1 MEAIVTCT
9 VPIANLNNWQNVYV
23 KDVLMYTYYTYVE
36 SYRKK
41 IIDAYVVGSVD
52 ILLA

>member
-23 KDVLMYTYYTYVE
+23 KDVLIYILYIHRAL
-36 SYRKK
+36 SKK
-41 IIDAYVVGSVD
+41 IIDTYVVGSID